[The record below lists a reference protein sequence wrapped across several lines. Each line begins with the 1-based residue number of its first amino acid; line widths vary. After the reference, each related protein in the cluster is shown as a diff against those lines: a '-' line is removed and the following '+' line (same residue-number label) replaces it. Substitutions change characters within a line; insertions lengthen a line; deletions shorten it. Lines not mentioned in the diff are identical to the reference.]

1 MPSNQVQ
8 KLIESLDTFH
18 EVRMVNTLIQGLCS
32 RTEANDLGGAETR
45 GLMVV
50 LEWQNEKLLAAEA
63 GIHTVLN
70 KQAALVRA
78 A

>member
-1 MPSNQVQ
+1 MAQTEVQ

-18 EVRMVNTLIQGLCS
+18 EVRLVNGLIQGLCS
-32 RTEANDLGGAETR
+32 RTESNEFGSAEVR

-50 LEWQNEKLLAAEA
+50 LEWQNEKLKTAVA
-63 GIHTVLN
+63 GVESVLQ
-70 KQAALVRA
+70 KRAALGRA